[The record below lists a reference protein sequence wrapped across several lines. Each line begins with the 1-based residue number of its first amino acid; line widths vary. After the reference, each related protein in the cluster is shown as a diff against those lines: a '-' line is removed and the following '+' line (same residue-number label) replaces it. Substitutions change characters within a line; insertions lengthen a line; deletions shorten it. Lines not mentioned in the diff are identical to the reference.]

1 MHLPG
6 DTKLAIFRNISL
18 ILVAF
23 WLGAAIFFSSVVAPA
38 AFSALRSY
46 QVTNAS
52 EIAGAIVNRS
62 LSVINIGGFVIG
74 SFALLIAFMWRG
86 ERTWFLLETVALA
99 LLTVMTAV
107 GHWVIA
113 ARIRAIRTALS
124 VPIDQL
130 GIDHPQRIAFANL
143 HRYSVIAL
151 SVAMIAALIASLL
164 FARNTQR

>member
-1 MHLPG
+1 VRE
-6 DTKLAIFRNISL
+6 TELAFLRNISL
-18 ILVAF
+18 TLVAV

-38 AFSALRSY
+38 AFSVLRSY

-62 LSVINIGGFVIG
+62 LSIINIGGFIIG
-74 SFALLIAFMWRG
+74 IFALLIAFMWHG

-99 LLTVMTAV
+99 VLTVMTAL

-113 ARIRAIRTALS
+113 ARIRALRTALS

-130 GIDHPQRIAFANL
+130 GIDHPQRMAFANL

-151 SVAMIAALIASLL
+151 SVAMIAAIIISLL